1 MPKMIGLELSRRM
14 IKTRPDIP
22 IVLCTGFSAGL
33 TRDAGIREMV
43 MKPMIASELAESVEK
58 ALKT

>member
-1 MPKMIGLELSRRM
+1 M

-33 TRDAGIREMV
+33 TAETVKDAGIREMV
-43 MKPMIASELAESVEK
+43 MKPMIASELAETVEK
-58 ALKT
+58 ALKP